1 MVDRYSDEE
10 EDNQVSEKVG
20 YSFNTDDYMS
30 SSVPTSVEFD
40 NNKNSRDVQAELE
53 LARKEILELKKQLSS
68 LTAERRASADS
79 GLWSIGGMEPSRVL
93 VPYRVVLQQSI

>member
-1 MVDRYSDEE
+1 MIDRYSDEE

-79 GLWSIGGMEPSRVL
+79 GLWLL
-93 VPYRVVLQQSI
+93 VEES